1 MAATTC
7 FRHADRETGRSCTRC
22 DRPACSDCLRE
33 APVGS
38 QCIDCIA
45 AARPPWRE
53 RVRRWNATTG
63 PVVIKALIALNLLV
77 FVVTAAT
84 GGAFGRG
91 GELQA
96 RLALFGPAL
105 AAGEWYRLVSS
116 GFVHYG
122 PLHVAFNMLVL
133 YRFGE
138 MLEASLGRLRLLAL
152 YLASL
157 LAGSLGAV
165 LLSPLALTAG
175 ASGAVLGVVA
185 AAAIGLRQRGVD
197 VWQSGVGP
205 LIALNLVLTFVIPG
219 ISIGGHLG
227 GLLGG
232 VAVGGVMLRSPLSR
246 RAVVE
251 GLALA
256 AVVALACVAGA
267 LWAAEAR

>member
-1 MAATTC
+1 MAAKTC
-7 FRHADRETGRSCTRC
+7 FRHTDRETGRSCTRC
-22 DRPACSDCLRE
+22 DRPACSECLVA

-38 QCIDCIA
+38 HCFECVA
-45 AARPPWRE
+45 ADRFPLRE
-53 RVRRWNATTG
+53 RVRRWNATSG
-63 PVVIKALIALNLLV
+63 AVVTKGLIALNLGV
-77 FVVTAAT
+77 FVITAAT

-91 GELQA
+91 GHLQA

-122 PLHVAFNMLVL
+122 LLHVAFNMLVL

-138 MLEASLGRLRLLAL
+138 MLEASLGRLRMLAL
-152 YLASL
+152 YVASL

-175 ASGAVLGVVA
+175 ASGAVFGLVA

-205 LIALNLVLTFVIPG
+205 LIAVNLVLTFVIPG

-232 VAVGGVMLRSPLSR
+232 ATVGALMLRSPLSR

-251 GLALA
+251 GIAVA
-256 AVVALACVAGA
+256 AVVGIACAAVA

>member
-7 FRHADRETGRSCTRC
+7 FRHTDRETGRSCTRC
-22 DRPACSDCLRE
+22 ERPACSDCLRE

-38 QCIDCIA
+38 HCFECIA
-45 AARPPWRE
+45 AARPPLRE

-63 PVVIKALIALNLLV
+63 PVVTKALIALNLLV
-77 FVVTAAT
+77 FVLTAAT
-84 GGAFGRG
+84 GGALGRG
-91 GELQA
+91 GELQG
-96 RLALFGPAL
+96 RLALFGPAV

-122 PLHVAFNMLVL
+122 LLHIAFNMLVL

-157 LAGSLGAV
+157 LAGSFGAV

-175 ASGAVLGVVA
+175 ASGAVFGLVA

-197 VWQSGVGP
+197 VWQSGLGP
-205 LIALNLVLTFVIPG
+205 LIAVNLVLTFVIPG

-232 VAVGGVMLRSPLSR
+232 AAVGAAMLWSPDR
-246 RAVVE
+246 RPALVE
-251 GLALA
+251 GMAVA
-256 AVVALACVAGA
+256 AVVTVACVAGA
-267 LWAAEAR
+267 VWAASAG